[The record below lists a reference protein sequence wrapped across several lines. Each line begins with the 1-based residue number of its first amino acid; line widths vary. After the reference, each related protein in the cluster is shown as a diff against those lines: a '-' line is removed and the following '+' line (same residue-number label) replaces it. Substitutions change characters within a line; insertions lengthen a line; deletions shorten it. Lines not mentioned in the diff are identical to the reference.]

1 MDRGKFEPESEAK
14 TRTLQTPKGRGT
26 RRIKGLRLPHPP
38 LDAERGQAL
47 KMLFIALRAMLFSA
61 GFILLWGWVALSLH
75 HRYDTALGF
84 TFSDWTPALGIA
96 LMAAG
101 GTLAFACI
109 ATFVI
114 RGEGTPAPMDP
125 PRKFVAAGPYQF
137 VRNPMYIGGF
147 LVLAASA
154 STNSRSPFCSLPCHG
169 FYSRISLSS
178 STKSRISAPHLARP
192 TKHIVARC
200 TAGCLSASRF
210 AKCPIIRLHV
220 HLHRNSLN
228 ERKLADVTLQG
239 LSTKCRD
246 WSVWTRASRLTVSG
260 PERTNNRR

>member
-1 MDRGKFEPESEAK
+1 
-14 TRTLQTPKGRGT
+14 
-26 RRIKGLRLPHPP
+26 
-38 LDAERGQAL
+38 
-47 KMLFIALRAMLFSA
+47 MLFIALRAMLFSA

-147 LVLAASA
+147 LVLAG
-154 STNSRSPFCSLPCHG
+154 FGLYEQSLAILLFALPWLLLAHL
-169 FYSRISLSS
+169 FVILYEE
-178 STKSRISAPHLARP
+178 PHLRATFGTPYEAYCR
-192 TKHIVARC
+192 
-200 TAGCLSASRF
+200 S
-210 AKCPIIRLHV
+210 V
-220 HLHRNSLN
+220 HRWLPLR
-228 ERKLADVTLQG
+228 
-239 LSTKCRD
+239 
-246 WSVWTRASRLTVSG
+246 
-260 PERTNNRR
+260 